1 MYSKK
6 GKRSKNFEK
15 YLITMIEFYHHF
27 PFWKKNQVTVA
38 GAGGLVSPRQ
48 FIVVSQVSR
57 FDLSTSLDVIC
68 LLSFVWPM
76 SWSMIIR
83 LGGRERR
90 LFWRAGG
97 FNLGALRL
105 LLGLLQQRSVY
116 WSAKQKAMNAVNMLL
131 LFFAS
136 CATFRCIRSIRF

>member
-6 GKRSKNFEK
+6 GKRSKIFEK

-27 PFWKKNQVTVA
+27 PFWKKKSGDCCRCRRLSFPKTVHCCVS
-38 GAGGLVSPRQ
+38 GLQIWPLY
-48 FIVVSQVSR
+48 
-57 FDLSTSLDVIC
+57 LSGCHMSSV
-68 LLSFVWPM
+68 FVWPM

-90 LFWRAGG
+90 LFWRVGG